1 MEKKSK
7 SLQEKENEIWKDVY
21 NEIIIEKKS
30 AVLIAVIRKKT
41 FSLYMSTYID
51 SIEFKGKN
59 ALLYLRGK
67 YIDTVPIEDIFVL
80 KNVWQI

>member
-21 NEIIIEKKS
+21 NEI
-30 AVLIAVIRKKT
+30 
-41 FSLYMSTYID
+41 M
-51 SIEFKGKN
+51 IEFKGKN